1 MAQPD
6 MAGVYL
12 QFVIQQITSRGH
24 SIHEKNLMSCII
36 PTQTRVGD
44 INDVSLTWPG
54 GQAGAEAA
62 G

>member
-36 PTQTRVGD
+36 PTQQEWE
-44 INDVSLTWPG
+44 I
-54 GQAGAEAA
+54 
-62 G
+62 